1 MEMFSGML
9 LILSALTGAS
19 LIAIFFFR
27 KIFQSHDQGPVCSSS
42 TNRISPEHS
51 HGNSEPH
58 TKKKNFKPSM
68 KSGFCLLL
76 QSNETG

>member
-1 MEMFSGML
+1 MEVFLGIL
-9 LILSALTGAS
+9 LMLSALTGAS

-27 KIFQSHDQGPVCSSS
+27 KIFQSHHRGPVYSYS

-58 TKKKNFKPSM
+58 T
-68 KSGFCLLL
+68 
-76 QSNETG
+76 

>member
-1 MEMFSGML
+1 MEMFLGIL
-9 LILSALTGAS
+9 LMLSALTGAS

-27 KIFQSHDQGPVCSSS
+27 KIFLSHQHGPIYSST

-58 TKKKNFKPSM
+58 T
-68 KSGFCLLL
+68 
-76 QSNETG
+76 

>member
-1 MEMFSGML
+1 MEMFLGVL

-19 LIAIFFFR
+19 LITIFFFR
-27 KIFQSHDQGPVCSSS
+27 KIFQSHHRGPVYYS

-58 TKKKNFKPSM
+58 T
-68 KSGFCLLL
+68 
-76 QSNETG
+76 

>member
-1 MEMFSGML
+1 MEMFLGIL
-9 LILSALTGAS
+9 LMLSALTGAT

-27 KIFQSHDQGPVCSSS
+27 KLFQSHHHGPIYSSS

-58 TKKKNFKPSM
+58 T
-68 KSGFCLLL
+68 
-76 QSNETG
+76 